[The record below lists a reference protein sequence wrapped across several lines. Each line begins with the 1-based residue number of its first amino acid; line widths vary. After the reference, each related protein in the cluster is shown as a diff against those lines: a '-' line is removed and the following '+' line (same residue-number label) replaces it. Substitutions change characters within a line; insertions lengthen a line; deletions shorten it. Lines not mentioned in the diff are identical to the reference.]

1 MSDRRRILIASMVAI
16 AALSGAA
23 LAVADEEHFYESLP
37 DVSIGKVFF
46 TPVQRA
52 QLDRRRGSAPVLA
65 NRGTAAPA
73 RNQEAVKNDAAGFI
87 ISSNGTSKI
96 YTNGDFVKA
105 REIAGVKFPGSVT
118 IVRSQESDEV
128 ESSDE
133 DD

>member
-1 MSDRRRILIASMVAI
+1 MSERRRCLIVSLVAL
-16 AALSGAA
+16 AALSSAD

-52 QLDRRRGSAPVLA
+52 QLDRRRGSAPVVA
-65 NRGTAAPA
+65 NRGTATPA
-73 RNQEAVKNDAAGFI
+73 GSRETVKNDAAGFI
-87 ISSNGTSKI
+87 VSSNGTSKV

-105 REIAGVKFPGSVT
+105 REIAGVKFPGSVR

-128 ESSDE
+128 ETSDE
-133 DD
+133 GD